1 MLHSNATRS
10 KECYRTYNSLFTVLT
25 DESLVDE
32 TLSHAMAAATEHG
45 AHLDVLCLGVDRSQS
60 GYYYAGASAIVLQET
75 IARAQEEAEAIE
87 AKARKVLGGSA
98 LRWSVE
104 AGVSQLAD
112 LGRHVAARARFSDMV
127 ILPQPYAEGRGAELE
142 PVTESALF
150 EGRTPVMVTPKKSAP
165 VTPPARIMLGW
176 TQSSEALGAVRAAL
190 PLLKR
195 ADLVHVVVIDP
206 PSHGPNRSDPGGLL
220 SQYLARH
227 GVKVEID
234 VLSKTLPRVSDV
246 MRRHVTDIDADMIVM
261 GAYGHSRFREAI
273 LGGATRNMLETC
285 EVPVFMAH

>member
-1 MLHSNATRS
+1 M
-10 KECYRTYNSLFTVLT
+10 TYNSLFTVLT

-32 TLSHAMAAATEHG
+32 TLDHAMAAATEHD

-87 AKARKVLGGSA
+87 TRARKVLDGTA
-98 LRWSVE
+98 LRWAVE

-127 ILPQPYAEGRGAELE
+127 ILPQPYGDGRGAELE

-150 EGRTPVMVTPKKSAP
+150 EGRTPVLVAPRGATPVP
-165 VTPPARIMLGW
+165 RPARIMLGW
-176 TQSSEALGAVRAAL
+176 NESSEALGAVRAAL
-190 PLLKR
+190 PLLKG
-195 ADLVHVVVIDP
+195 ADVVHVVVIDP

-227 GVKVEID
+227 GIKVEID
-234 VLSKTLPRVSDV
+234 VLSKTLP
-246 MRRHVTDIDADMIVM
+246 
-261 GAYGHSRFREAI
+261 
-273 LGGATRNMLETC
+273 
-285 EVPVFMAH
+285 

>member
-1 MLHSNATRS
+1 M
-10 KECYRTYNSLFTVLT
+10 TYNSLFTVLT
-25 DESLVDE
+25 DESLVEE
-32 TLSHAMAAATEHG
+32 TLDHAVAAATTHE

-75 IARAQEEAEAIE
+75 IARAQEEAETIE
-87 AKARKVLGGSA
+87 AKARKFLDGSA
-98 LRWSVE
+98 VRWSVE

-112 LGRHVAARARFSDMV
+112 LGRHVAARARFSDLV
-127 ILPQPYAEGRGAELE
+127 ILPQPYGEGRGAELE

-150 EGRTPVMVTPKKSAP
+150 EGRTPVMVVPQGRAVVTRPKR
-165 VTPPARIMLGW
+165 VLLGW
-176 TQSSEALGAVRAAL
+176 NESNEALGAVRAAL
-190 PLLKR
+190 PLLKG
-195 ADLVHVVVIDP
+195 ADVVHVVVIDP

-234 VLSKTLPRVSDV
+234 VLSKTLPRISDV
-246 MRRHVTDIDADMIVM
+246 LLRHAGDMDADMVVM

-273 LGGATRNMLETC
+273 FGGATRYMLEQATL
-285 EVPVFMAH
+285 PVFMAH